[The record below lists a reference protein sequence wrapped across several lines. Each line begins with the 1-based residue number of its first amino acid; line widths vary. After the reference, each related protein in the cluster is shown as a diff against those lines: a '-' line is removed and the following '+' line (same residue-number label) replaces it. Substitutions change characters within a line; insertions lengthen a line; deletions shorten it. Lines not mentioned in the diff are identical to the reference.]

1 MNPYKVDDN
10 GNHHQNARTMQG
22 SQESETVIDPAL
34 SAQLIDYERELAAE
48 KEKSRSFKSR
58 INEAADAFK
67 IKGPQW
73 KTFFDN
79 SSN

>member
-1 MNPYKVDDN
+1 M
-10 GNHHQNARTMQG
+10 HG

-67 IKGPQW
+67 IKGPQ
-73 KTFFDN
+73 
-79 SSN
+79 